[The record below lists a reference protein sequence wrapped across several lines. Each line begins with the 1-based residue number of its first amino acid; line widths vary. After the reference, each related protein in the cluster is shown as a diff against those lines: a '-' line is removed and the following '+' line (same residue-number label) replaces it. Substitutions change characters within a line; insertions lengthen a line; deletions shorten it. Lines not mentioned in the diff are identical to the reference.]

1 MISGSSLPKEHQETG
16 PDTGSS
22 SIFTSGGATCTQRGS
37 DDEDL
42 EVMSNDSDTSIDIPE
57 VTYEA
62 VRAHCKKLEL
72 QGFVTCVE
80 ENLIEGM

>member
-1 MISGSSLPKEHQETG
+1 
-16 PDTGSS
+16 
-22 SIFTSGGATCTQRGS
+22 
-37 DDEDL
+37 
-42 EVMSNDSDTSIDIPE
+42 MSNDSDTSIDIPE